1 MKRPRD
7 FVFFLSLFLFSAALM
22 AQQPAPDLLLRGK
35 IVASQIHTDIEVPFD
50 VPAGVHRIS
59 VDFRYSGQDQR
70 TALGIGIAD
79 PNGFR
84 GNSANYKSH
93 FTIGESD
100 ATPSYLPGAILPGKW
115 KLLVAVPNIRPN
127 VVSEYTAEIRF
138 NSRVEDQSFTLV
150 PLERGK
156 RWYRGDLH
164 MHTGHSDG
172 TCRSQSGVNV
182 PCPLFLTL
190 QSAAAHGLDFVA
202 VTDHNTDSH
211 YNEMRADQPYFD
223 RLLLIP
229 GREITTFYGHLN
241 VFGFTQFVDWRVTKG
256 EQLNALLREVHAKG
270 GIASVNHALRPESED
285 CLGCQWLAP
294 EGTDSSLLDAIEVVN
309 GSDAVSNASF
319 WDGLLRQGDHLP
331 AVGGSDSHNGPA
343 YPATEHAIG
352 WPATVVEA
360 DNLSVSAIVKG
371 IHSGRTFV
379 DRTSARDTLLD
390 YTADAEGRSA
400 RMGDTVEI
408 SSTAEVHL
416 TIHAVAV
423 EHSLVHLFVD
433 GTESSSFTP
442 VALSAYDSTVS
453 TTLRPGPGKHWVRA
467 EVRDASGAL
476 QLVGSPLYIHAA
488 SQGVFVQ

>member
-1 MKRPRD
+1 MNRPRD
-7 FVFFLSLFLFSAALM
+7 FVFFLSLFSFPAALV
-22 AQQPAPDLLLRGK
+22 AQHPAPDLLLRGK
-35 IVASQIHTDIEVPFD
+35 IVASQIRTDIEVPFD

-84 GNSANYKSH
+84 GNSANYKGH

-138 NSRVEDQSFTLV
+138 NSRVEDQSFTLA

-164 MHTGHSDG
+164 THTGHSDAS
-172 TCRSQSGVNV
+172 CRSQSGANV

-190 QSAAAHGLDFVA
+190 QSATAHGLDFVA
-202 VTDHNTDSH
+202 ITDHNTDSH

-229 GREITTFYGHLN
+229 GREITTFYGHFN
-241 VFGFTQFVDWRVTKG
+241 VFGFTDFVDWRVTKG

-294 EGTDSSLLDAIEVVN
+294 KGTDSGLLDAVEVVN
-309 GSDAVSNASF
+309 GSDAVSNAPY
-319 WDGLLRQGDHLP
+319 WDGLLREGYRLS

-343 YPATEHAIG
+343 YPATEHAVG

-360 DNLSVSAIVKG
+360 DNLSVSAILNG
-371 IHSGRTFV
+371 IRSGRTFV
-379 DRTSARDTLLD
+379 DRTSAGDTLLD
-390 YTADAEGRSA
+390 YKADAEGRSA
-400 RMGDTVEI
+400 RMGGIIEI
-408 SSTAEVHL
+408 APTAEVHL
-416 TIHAVAV
+416 SIHAVAV
-423 EHSLVHLFVD
+423 EHSLVHLFLD
-433 GTESSSFTP
+433 GAESGTFRP
-442 VALSAYDSTVS
+442 VALSAYDSTVE
-453 TTLRPGPGKHWVRA
+453 TTLRPGPGKHWVRV
-467 EVRDASGAL
+467 EVCDTAGVL
-476 QLVGSPLYIHAA
+476 QLVGSPLYVDA
-488 SQGVFVQ
+488 SSKGVSAQ